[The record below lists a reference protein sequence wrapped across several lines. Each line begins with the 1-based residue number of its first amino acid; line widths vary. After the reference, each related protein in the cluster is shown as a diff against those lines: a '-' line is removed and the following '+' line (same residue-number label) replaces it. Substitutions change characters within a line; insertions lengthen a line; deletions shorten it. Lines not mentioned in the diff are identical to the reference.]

1 MDFTPFWV
9 VHWQRQTIVRKK
21 GIFQVIWGLFLH
33 FRNVN
38 FQPCESKGDGSHL
51 EAVENSN
58 VDLHQCLVLP
68 QGRRLPG
75 IQGHFVSNLLH
86 QTPGS
91 ALSAP
96 SLLWGIWSIWKNSCK
111 CDSLHNHT
119 LSRTEDMH
127 SLGQS
132 EPVRTSQGGSGPI
145 WTSRNQSEPL
155 RTRLVQVSLLPLGC
169 CSVTCHRSPWRQSRC
184 PCTSRW
190 RGSR

>member
-9 VHWQRQTIVRKK
+9 VHCQRHTVFRKK
-21 GIFQVIWGLFLH
+21 GIFQVIWGLFLR

-75 IQGHFVSNLLH
+75 VQGHFFCNLLH
-86 QTPGS
+86 QTPGP

-96 SLLWGIWSIWKNSCK
+96 SLSEVFEVVKIYLKKKKKAVNVIHYIITHSVEEQLSY
-111 CDSLHNHT
+111 
-119 LSRTEDMH
+119 SRTEDMQH
-127 SLGQS
+127 WASLSQSGPVRDGQAKLDQS
-132 EPVRTSQGGSGPI
+132 EPV
-145 WTSRNQSEPL
+145 
-155 RTRLVQVSLLPLGC
+155 
-169 CSVTCHRSPWRQSRC
+169 
-184 PCTSRW
+184 
-190 RGSR
+190 